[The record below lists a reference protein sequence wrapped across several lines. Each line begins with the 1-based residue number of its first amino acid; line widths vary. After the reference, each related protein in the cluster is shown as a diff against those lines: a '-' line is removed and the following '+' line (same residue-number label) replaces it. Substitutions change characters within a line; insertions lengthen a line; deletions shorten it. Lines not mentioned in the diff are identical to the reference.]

1 MNSAFLSSGIS
12 GICQYFH
19 LVFIILLR
27 NTSNS
32 PGGFLL
38 FHGFGTGFSELVV
51 IARGLR
57 QRGLCLELWNTC
69 GSSCRFAVS
78 GCLWPPSALERQRRG
93 EAEGYE
99 VEGVERGQRWRLG
112 KMAYWHTL
120 SLAFLLWVS
129 FSAHGQAHINPHPLN
144 LFWYLLSFSRF
155 FMQELGII
163 WRF

>member
-51 IARGLR
+51 ITRGLR
-57 QRGLCLELWNTC
+57 QRWGEGGCVWSSEPLVGALVGLLSLGVSCLPQLW
-69 GSSCRFAVS
+69 RD
-78 GCLWPPSALERQRRG
+78 RG
-93 EAEGYE
+93 EEKQGYE
-99 VEGVERGQRWRLG
+99 VEGVERGQR
-112 KMAYWHTL
+112 
-120 SLAFLLWVS
+120 
-129 FSAHGQAHINPHPLN
+129 
-144 LFWYLLSFSRF
+144 
-155 FMQELGII
+155 
-163 WRF
+163 